1 MIGGLS
7 NHSLT
12 IALNTGVIEMAPVR
26 LPLFR
31 MQPRPP
37 RYHAFV
43 SRDGW
48 ICLAAILG
56 TIAAMIFELAQ

>member
-1 MIGGLS
+1 
-7 NHSLT
+7 
-12 IALNTGVIEMAPVR
+12 MAPIR
-26 LPLFR
+26 IPLFR

-48 ICLAAILG
+48 IGLAAILG
-56 TIAAMIFELAQ
+56 AIAAMILELSK